1 MSRDHDHDANTLRH
15 ILPSV
20 TRHMTMTQTHYAN
33 TWRHIL
39 PSVTRHTTHDTRHTT
54 HDATSCHQ
62 SHDTRHTTHDNHIF
76 TLIDWDITPHIYPS
90 FMLWTP
96 PTHYFNF
103 YFDRNSNLFSHT
115 LYIQTAIMYLLW
127 ALRDRIAFT
136 LLRRHLFADFDFDF
150 DFDFTTLFPPFLLL
164 HDNLRPPNNF
174 GSSKLIKSGCRTRLT
189 PLGGASI
196 A

>member
-1 MSRDHDHDANTLRH
+1 MSRDHDHDANTWRH

-20 TRHMTMTQTHYAN
+20 TRHMTMTQTHHAN
-33 TWRHIL
+33 TLRHIL
-39 PSVTRHTTHDTRHTT
+39 PSVTRHTTHDTWH
-54 HDATSCHQ
+54 
-62 SHDTRHTTHDNHIF
+62 HII

-115 LYIQTAIMYLLW
+115 DGPHYTVIMYLLW

-150 DFDFTTLFPPFLLL
+150 RDLFPPFLLL
-164 HDNLRPPNNF
+164 RGPQRSMTT
-174 GSSKLIKSGCRTRLT
+174 GSRLVS
-189 PLGGASI
+189 LGTENHMW
-196 A
+196 